1 MINTTEL
8 NEWVRKKDIK
18 NLSIKYFWEYVKM
31 YILEV
36 DDEYS
41 NTLKKMYFNLISL
54 ELYKVSLST
63 VYDLQQDILEVS
75 MDINYFGECIGRY
88 RVVYSLYAE
97 YLDDSLDFDDIYYI
111 IRLTDVYK
119 KTADIVKNALLE
131 GIDNELILKITDLS
145 YEQMR
150 LLVSSVDI

>member
-97 YLDDSLDFDDIYYI
+97 YLDDSLDFDDIHYI